1 MNSMTVDL
9 KTRVANQEV
18 HEEGKTMLIER
29 YKYGVRV
36 YDPINSHYSFYI
48 KESDGKSGWCEV
60 LVQEDSKT
68 LDAFERKCVLK
79 NRDLV
84 ELLPLLQEIFDYMR
98 KGYMWNGGEK
108 LKIDQIIIV
117 DKSFGP

>member
-1 MNSMTVDL
+1 MAVDL

-18 HEEGKTMLIER
+18 HEKKGRTLLVER

-48 KESDGKSGWCEV
+48 KESDGKPGLCEIIV
-60 LVQEDSKT
+60 EEDGRA
-68 LDAFERKCVLK
+68 LNMIEHKCVLR

-84 ELLPLLQEIFDYMR
+84 ELMPLLQEVLDYMIR
-98 KGYMWNGGEK
+98 NGEK
-108 LKIDQIIIV
+108 LKIDQIIII
-117 DKSFGP
+117 DKPFP